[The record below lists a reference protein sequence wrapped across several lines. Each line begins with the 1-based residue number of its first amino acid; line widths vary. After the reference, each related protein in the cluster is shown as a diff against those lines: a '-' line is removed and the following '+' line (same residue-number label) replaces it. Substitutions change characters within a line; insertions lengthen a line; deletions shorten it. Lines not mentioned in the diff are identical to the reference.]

1 MLKALLFT
9 FTGVSARPRLLL
21 SSSFLSANESVTIRI
36 SVCLYIYPVADIP
49 WLACSCRKKSKHSSK
64 NAVPVIG
71 LSHEQLSKRKST
83 RRRSK
88 SISSTGILTGLVS
101 AAVQAKIDRW
111 SKSTSAAE
119 TFQHADRFSQSELS
133 LYANIT
139 EYYDI
144 LTTGLVPHGN
154 SNSQDGKVRGK
165 LCTRH
170 LS

>member
-1 MLKALLFT
+1 MACLFVPKEVKALVEKCC
-9 FTGVSARPRLLL
+9 TGDWA
-21 SSSFLSANESVTIRI
+21 VTWTAEQAKEHQKE
-36 SVCLYIYPVADIP
+36 V
-49 WLACSCRKKSKHSSK
+49 KKHIVNWHSDWS
-64 NAVPVIG
+64 N
-71 LSHEQLSKRKST
+71 
-83 RRRSK
+83 
-88 SISSTGILTGLVS
+88 